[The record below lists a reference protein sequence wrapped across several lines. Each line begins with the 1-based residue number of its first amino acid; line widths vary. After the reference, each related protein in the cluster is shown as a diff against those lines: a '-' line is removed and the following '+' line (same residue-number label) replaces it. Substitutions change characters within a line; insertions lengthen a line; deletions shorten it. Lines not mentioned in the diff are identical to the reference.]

1 MYIREIDKTLDMYL
15 ELRVRQDTEFF
26 RATADLEMKLPVFI
40 YDKGGR
46 TWLSTY
52 FPKNSKIQK
61 LNLLLNKFNAS
72 EREMSY
78 VVDSPISDEKELI
91 LIDRLVEIPSLIIN
105 GSDMKDGFLNVYA
118 RFHSSQIEKV
128 SALLSCYATNSKNAR
143 IGWLGP
149 SPGIMKLMD
158 DINVD
163 YPLSIVTYV
172 TPINRED
179 IHAREIPD
187 SPRIIA
193 EVKSSGAAKGDIN
206 TIVFCDMPV
215 EDLEVIDSS
224 SHLYQM
230 ELRSPFPFLV
240 RNRANEQHIMRV
252 AYFGKLQ
259 SGKIEVTVF
268 LPTDVLYEFY
278 KILYQVAEET
288 KNEVIVKYLIPYSE
302 NVWNF
307 I

>member
-1 MYIREIDKTLDMYL
+1 MYIREIDRTLDMYL
-15 ELRVRQDTEFF
+15 ELKVRQDTEFF
-26 RATADLEMKLPVFI
+26 KATADLEMKLPVFI
-40 YDKGGR
+40 YDKDGQ
-46 TWLSTY
+46 TWISTY
-52 FPKNSKIQK
+52 FPKNSKMQK

-72 EREMSY
+72 EREMSF
-78 VVDSPISDEKELI
+78 VVDSTISDDKELI
-91 LIDRLVEIPSLIIN
+91 LIDKLVEIPSLIIN

-128 SALLSCYATNSKNAR
+128 SELLSNYAPNSKNAR
-143 IGWLGP
+143 ISWLGP
-149 SPGIMKLMD
+149 SPGIMEMMNN
-158 DINVD
+158 INKD

-179 IHAREIPD
+179 IHTKEIPD

-206 TIVFCDMPV
+206 TIVFCDLPV
-215 EDLEVIDSS
+215 DDLEIIDSK

-230 ELRSPFPFLV
+230 QLRSPFPFLV
-240 RNRANEQHIMRV
+240 RNRANEQHIMRI
-252 AYFGKLQ
+252 AYFGKLL

-268 LPTDVLYEFY
+268 LPTDVIYEFY

-302 NVWNF
+302 NVWDF